1 MKNNEARI
9 LDGIKQMTMYNF
21 DENGNLKVER
31 REKDDEKDQE
41 QLFQMQKELRVERQ
55 RVKMEKEA
63 IKDQKE
69 RSAGELALMFM
80 GINQASYELLVENP
94 MTGYM
99 NEIVFSRNLGHDDIE

>member
-1 MKNNEARI
+1 
-9 LDGIKQMTMYNF
+9 
-21 DENGNLKVER
+21 
-31 REKDDEKDQE
+31 
-41 QLFQMQKELRVERQ
+41 MQKELRVERQ

-63 IKDQKE
+63 VKEQKE

-99 NEIVFSRNLGHDDIE
+99 NEIVLSRVLGHDDIE

>member
-21 DENGNLKVER
+21 DEDGNLKVER
-31 REKDDEKDQE
+31 KEKDDEKDQE
-41 QLFQMQKELRVERQ
+41 QLFQMRKELQVERQ

-63 IKDQKE
+63 MKDQKE

-80 GINQASYELLVENP
+80 GIN
-94 MTGYM
+94 
-99 NEIVFSRNLGHDDIE
+99 